1 VPKREGAQ
9 TVQFMMWK
17 GDELMASIRMSAV
30 VFLGLLIVAS
40 AAVADEPA
48 ASVAGYF
55 VANGEKVE
63 LPFVYVYA
71 EKHGFYDE
79 ADPTWSLLFVEHAI
93 EERELDDTVWGAAYI
108 RLGITETSEF
118 DDEPT
123 LQVYSQ
129 DIRFSGEQAGNIS
142 GGTYPELEITTTGP
156 DRFTGRVHH
165 PEAQEFFDDTLQFD
179 FTFDIPLSDPFA
191 PIGGALPAGGGEP
204 GAAFAAWCDA
214 VHAGDMARLK
224 TLMPAEQVAM
234 LDGEDEEQI
243 REDLEFM
250 KMMTPTEIEVLG
262 GSSDGETAILEVK
275 GSMDGEE
282 VMGEVTMAFTDGRW
296 VTSEAAWE

>member
-1 VPKREGAQ
+1 M
-9 TVQFMMWK
+9 TSK
-17 GDELMASIRMSAV
+17 GDERMTSKRGSAV
-30 VFLGLLIVAS
+30 VFLGLLILAS
-40 AAVADEPA
+40 GAAVADEPA
-48 ASVAGYF
+48 ASVDGYF
-55 VANGEKVE
+55 VANSEKVE

-71 EKHGFYDE
+71 EKQGFYDE

-93 EERELDDTVWGAAYI
+93 EERELDDNVWGAAYI

-129 DIRFSGEQAGNIS
+129 DIRFSSEQAGNIS
-142 GGTYPELEITTTGP
+142 GGTYPELEIEKTGP
-156 DRFTGRVHH
+156 DRFLGRVRHT
-165 PEAQEFFDDTLQFD
+165 EVQEFFDDTFQFD

-191 PIGGALPAGGGEP
+191 PIGDALPAGGGEP
-204 GAAFAAWCDA
+204 GAAFVAWCDA

-243 REDLEFM
+243 KEDLEFM
-250 KMMTPTEIEVLG
+250 KMMTPTEIEVVG
-262 GSSDGETAILEVK
+262 GSSDGGTAILEVN
-275 GSMDGEE
+275 GTMDGEK
-282 VMGEVTMAFTDGRW
+282 VTGEITMAFTDGRW
-296 VTSEAAWE
+296 VTADAAWE